1 MKHIKEYSD
10 DELSD
15 LLGDLESVGQGPLR
29 GWMIYLTSR
38 TGLSTIE
45 ILIANDWDE
54 ALNIYDKNGQFSGQK
69 HHLASALSKM
79 KLSGSIVYWDILDGF
94 KAKAYKKGYK
104 KWQNNNPYTTVEI
117 LEHFFTNSKDIL
129 KNQAINSQ
137 IFPTGIDT
145 IKEV

>member
-29 GWMIYLTSR
+29 GWMLCIANR
-38 TGLSTIE
+38 NGLSTIE
-45 ILIANDWDE
+45 ILIANDWEE
-54 ALNIYDKNGQFSGQK
+54 ALNIYDKNGQFQGK
-69 HHLASALSKM
+69 NLHLVSDLSKLR
-79 KLSGSIVYWDILDGF
+79 LSGVIVYWDILDGF

-117 LEHFFTNSKDIL
+117 LDHFFTNSKDIL
-129 KNQAINSQ
+129 KNHAINSQ
-137 IFPTGIDT
+137 IFPVGIDT
-145 IKEV
+145 LKEV